1 MTGETAHDD
10 SARRWVSDVLWP
22 AGVGVG
28 VTVLASL
35 VPFVGLL
42 APAIGGG
49 VAGRLG
55 TAAERTGP
63 RVGAITGGLVVLLS
77 LPVTIVA
84 ATVAATVSP
93 VATAGVL
100 GATVVG
106 AAYVVG
112 SGALGGYLADEF
124 VSQSTEATLTE
135 TTSADAGVNAADAPR
150 VEPPVERLKRRYV
163 DGEIG
168 DAEFERR
175 LEHLVAADAS
185 VGQTKDTADGRGA
198 RLDRHEE
205 TATVRER

>member
-1 MTGETAHDD
+1 MTGEAAHDD
-10 SARRWVSDVLWP
+10 SDRRWVSDALWP
-22 AGVGVG
+22 ASVGVG
-28 VTVLASL
+28 VTILASL

-55 TAAERTGP
+55 TATGRTGP
-63 RVGAITGGLVVLLS
+63 RVGALTGGLVVLLS
-77 LPVTIVA
+77 LPVTILA

-100 GATVVG
+100 GATAIG

-124 VSQSTEATLTE
+124 LSR
-135 TTSADAGVNAADAPR
+135 SADVEVAGTPS

-175 LEHLVAADAS
+175 LERLIAADAS
-185 VGQTKDTADGRGA
+185 VGQTDDAADRRGA
-198 RLDRHEE
+198 ELDRHEE
-205 TATVRER
+205 TAAVRER